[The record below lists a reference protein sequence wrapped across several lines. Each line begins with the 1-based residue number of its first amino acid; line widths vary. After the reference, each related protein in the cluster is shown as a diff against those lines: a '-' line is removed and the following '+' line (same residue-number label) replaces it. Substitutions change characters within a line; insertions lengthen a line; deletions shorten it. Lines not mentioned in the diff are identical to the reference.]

1 MFNKKNGFLGFMHVS
16 NIKDIYFLKT
26 NTGFFNKITIDT
38 RQLKYQGVLRHAI
51 VYALNRLSTGG
62 ILEVIDEPFRTF
74 SISKSNIDFWQ
85 VKLETFRVLKDRVEI
100 LEADKKTGHIVL
112 RKRQEKELFPKGF
125 SFGIV
130 FGGPDE
136 ALLKTAVDSILANP
150 FLQSVP
156 YEIIIGGPSAVDAR
170 QLLGLWQNHPQI
182 RYLEADIADTP
193 RVMICQKKNKLFEA
207 CRFSLVTISHTRISF
222 PQDYAEKLWNTIV
235 EMATPKVVLAQNGE
249 KYLDFFL
256 FHNYNDFIRTGKSH
270 ILGLQNI
277 DDDYL
282 YYMTNRV
289 PGIDGGINIFN
300 KNIVPAAPYNE
311 YVAWGEAEDVELAAT
326 LFQHGILIDYLPD
339 ITCFSQTNKINIRFK
354 ALKKPFR
361 MLYKYLWLKKGR

>member
-16 NIKDIYFLKT
+16 NINDIYFLKS
-26 NTGFFNKITIDT
+26 NTGVFDKITIDT

-51 VYALNRLSTGG
+51 VYALHRLSTGG
-62 ILEVIDEPFRTF
+62 ILEVNDEPFQ
-74 SISKSNIDFWQ
+74 SYSLSKNRIDFWQ
-85 VKLETFRVLKDRVEI
+85 VKLETFRVLKDRVDI
-100 LEADKKTGHIVL
+100 LEVNNQTGSIVL

-150 FLQSVP
+150 FLQSAP
-156 YEIIIGGPSAVDAR
+156 FEIIIAGPSSVDAR

-207 CRFSLVTISHTRISF
+207 CRFGLVTISHTRITF
-222 PQDYAEKLWNTIV
+222 PVDYAEKLWQGIV
-235 EMATPKVVLAQNGE
+235 EMATPKVVLAENGE
-249 KYLDFFL
+249 KYLDYFL
-256 FHNYNDFIRTGKSH
+256 FHNYNDLTRTRTSH
-270 ILGLQNI
+270 IVGLQNI
-277 DDDYL
+277 DGDYL

-300 KNIVPAAPYNE
+300 KNIVIAGPYNE
-311 YVAWGEAEDVELAAT
+311 YVAWGEAEDAELAAN
-326 LFQHGILIDYLPD
+326 LYQQGILIDYLPG

-354 ALKKPFR
+354 ALKKPLR